1 MTVAAKTLVAGIGNI
16 FNGDDGFGSE
26 VAQRL
31 ARRPLALAESVR
43 VEDYGIRGVHLA
55 YELLEGY
62 DLVVLIDALPRGE
75 APGTLFVI
83 EPTVDLDDVPP
94 LDSHQ
99 MDPRAVLGMVAEL
112 GGEIGRLL
120 LVGCEPADV
129 GEGIGLSPP
138 VAAAVDEATRLVE
151 ALLTDEL
158 VTDELMTKEEI
169 S

>member
-1 MTVAAKTLVAGIGNI
+1 MATRTLVAGIGNI

-31 ARRPLALAESVR
+31 TRRPMPDGVH

-62 DLVVLIDALPRGE
+62 DLVVLVDAVARGE
-75 APGTLFVI
+75 PPGTVFVL
-83 EPTVDLDDVPP
+83 EPHVDLDDVPP

-99 MDPRAVLGMVAEL
+99 MSPRAVLSMVAEL

-129 GEGIGLSPP
+129 SEGIGLSPP
-138 VAAAVDEATRLVE
+138 VAAAVEGAARMVE
-151 ALLTDEL
+151 EL
-158 VTDELMTKEEI
+158 I
-169 S
+169 STTETP

>member
-1 MTVAAKTLVAGIGNI
+1 MTTRTLVAGIGNI

-31 ARRPLALAESVR
+31 VALPARDGVR

-62 DLVVLIDALPRGE
+62 DLLVLVDALSRGD
-75 APGTLFVI
+75 APGTVYVL
-83 EPTVDLDDVPP
+83 EPDVDLDAVPP

-112 GGEIGRLL
+112 GGEIGRVLV
-120 LVGCEPADV
+120 VGCEPADM
-129 GEGIGLSPP
+129 GEGIGLSPA
-138 VAAAVDEATRLVE
+138 VAAAVDGAVRLVGE
-151 ALLTDEL
+151 ITSQHDLTTGKKD
-158 VTDELMTKEEI
+158 I
-169 S
+169 

>member
-1 MTVAAKTLVAGIGNI
+1 MTTRTLVAGIGNI
-16 FNGDDGFGSE
+16 FNSDDGFGSE

-31 ARRPLALAESVR
+31 ARRPLPAGVH

-62 DLVVLIDALPRGE
+62 DLVVLVDALPRGE
-75 APGTLFVI
+75 APGTLFVL
-83 EPTVDLDDVPP
+83 EPDVDLDEVPP

-120 LVGCEPADV
+120 LVGCEPAHI
-129 GEGIGLSPP
+129 GEGMGLTPP
-138 VAAAVDEATRLVE
+138 VAAAVDGAARLVE
-151 ALLTDEL
+151 EL
-158 VTDELMTKEEI
+158 IAEAGGRT
-169 S
+169 